1 MSQILTTESLKEY
14 FRVLLEGVIARQRA
28 PLAETTEF
36 YLVDL
41 LSRFSD
47 ASALY
52 EGCGR
57 GLEQEPLVM
66 QWKKALEASPAER
79 IRILRHMGDS
89 SLYVAGFFGDS
100 FERKII
106 DVGYYILMGGMAY
119 RALANISHARVAGG
133 AFDVIYDELCQKF
146 QTIVDLFTEISQKV
160 ALSSNQGVLRLYR
173 RWCKT
178 KSRYLARLLAEQG
191 VLPVFTKLCNIH

>member
-14 FRVLLEGVIARQRA
+14 FRALLEGVIAHQRA
-28 PLAETTEF
+28 PLSETTEF

-47 ASALY
+47 VSALY
-52 EGCGR
+52 EGCR
-57 GLEQEPLVM
+57 GLEQEPLVV
-66 QWKKALEASPAER
+66 QWKKALETNPAER

-119 RALANISHARVAGG
+119 RALANISRARVAGG
-133 AFDVIYDELCQKF
+133 AFDAIYDELCQKF

-191 VLPVFTKLCNIH
+191 VLPVFTKLSDVH